1 MDFGNSVQQGF
12 DRFFAFLPNLLGFV
26 IILIIGYIIAKVVG
40 GITSKAL
47 EGVGLDRRL
56 HQSEAH
62 NYVEKVLPGASPSKG
77 IARVVFWLV
86 FAFFI
91 VAAIGALQIPAVTT
105 FMNQVLAYLPNV
117 IVAILIFVIASIIAG
132 AVAAAATRMM
142 GDTPTGKIIAG
153 VVPALVMVIA
163 MFMILNQLRIAPQI
177 VTIAFAATMF
187 ALALGLAL
195 AFGLGGRDVARRM
208 LEDAYANGRRARQ
221 QAKDDLQTGR
231 SRAQDAVGG
240 SDLGGSGTST
250 YETSSYDYGAGTGA
264 TATGVGT
271 TETGTGWSTT
281 AQEEEDQYRTRTF
294 STDPDLRAQDERR
307 GYER

>member
-1 MDFGNSVQQGF
+1 V
-12 DRFFAFLPNLLGFV
+12 
-26 IILIIGYIIAKVVG
+26 ILIVGYIIAKVVA
-40 GITSKAL
+40 GITAKAL
-47 EGVGLDRRL
+47 EKLGLDRRL
-56 HQSEAH
+56 HESEAH

-77 IARVVFWLV
+77 IAAVVFWLV

-132 AVAAAATRMM
+132 AVAAAATRLM
-142 GDTPTGKIIAG
+142 GDTPTGKVVAG

-163 MFMILNQLRIAPQI
+163 MFMILNQLHIAEQI

-208 LEDAYANGRRARQ
+208 LEDAYANGQRARQ
-221 QAKDDLQTGR
+221 QMRSDAQTGR
-231 SRAQDAVGG
+231 ARAQDAMSGSDYGSGYSDGG
-240 SDLGGSGTST
+240 STSGYGSTAAGYGTT
-250 YETSSYDYGAGTGA
+250 APAGT
-264 TATGVGT
+264 GT

-294 STDPDLRAQDERR
+294 STDPEYRPETEPRD
-307 GYER
+307 YEQ